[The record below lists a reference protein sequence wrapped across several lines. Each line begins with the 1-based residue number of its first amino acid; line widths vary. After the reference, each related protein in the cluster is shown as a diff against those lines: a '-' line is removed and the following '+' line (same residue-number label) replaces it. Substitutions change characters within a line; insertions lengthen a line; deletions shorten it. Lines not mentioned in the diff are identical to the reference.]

1 MKKTKTQEE
10 LAYQFRTLADLVEE
24 DPLDMC
30 EEAMRA
36 ILACLTVLTSKHYQ
50 TDMSI
55 EQVARYFGVTTRT
68 INRWQKDLGFPEGKR
83 IGYHESSFH
92 IQEIVAWKK
101 ANEHLLN
108 NKRRATI

>member
-1 MKKTKTQEE
+1 MTKTQEE
-10 LAYQFRTLADLVEE
+10 LALQFRTLAELVEE
-24 DPLDMC
+24 DPLGMC

-36 ILACLTVLTSKHYQ
+36 ILTCLNVLTSKHYQ

-68 INRWQKDLGFPEGKR
+68 INRWQKELDFPEGKR

-92 IQEIVAWKK
+92 IQEIVAWKRANAHRISTKRK
-101 ANEHLLN
+101 ASL
-108 NKRRATI
+108 